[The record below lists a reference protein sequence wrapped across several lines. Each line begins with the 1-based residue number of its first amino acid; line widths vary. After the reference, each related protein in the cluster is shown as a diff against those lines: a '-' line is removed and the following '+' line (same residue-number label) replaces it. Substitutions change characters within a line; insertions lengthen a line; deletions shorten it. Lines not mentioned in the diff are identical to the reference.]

1 MRIESSR
8 CTHWAFAAVVFLLF
22 CYAGSPVAAMD
33 LVIHIDKQGN
43 ALHVLA
49 KCPYDTIPFTI
60 DEDTAIVRKLMQ
72 ICDLIEPL
80 PEPSGTMDTVSQ
92 FLDQQLQTMRGWVPL
107 WKDEKSKAA
116 EPAAGSETLSR
127 LLDDA
132 GHLLFDPIAPLMAAA
147 DRIRFVVTQS
157 CLFYPFDAAFHDGTP
172 LFLKKPV
179 LYSLAEIPPNPVK
192 ASSDWQGMI
201 ISDPAADPAAGT
213 AAVAALFPR
222 SVYYDAA
229 RLEDHDM
236 QAALRAAF
244 PFRVHQ
250 LN

>member
-1 MRIESSR
+1 MPIESSR
-8 CTHWAFAAVVFLLF
+8 CSHWTFAVVVFLLF
-22 CYAGSPVAAMD
+22 GRAVSPVAAMD
-33 LVIHIDKQGN
+33 LVLHIDKQGN
-43 ALHVLA
+43 ALHVQA

-60 DEDTAIVRKLMQ
+60 GEETAIVRKLMQ

-80 PEPSGTMDTVSQ
+80 PEPSGTMDTVSH
-92 FLDQQLQTMRGWVPL
+92 FFDQQLQTMRGWVPL
-107 WKDEKSKAA
+107 WKDEKSKPA

-157 CLFYPFDAAFHDGTP
+157 CLFYPFDVACLDGVP

-179 LYSLAEIPPNPVK
+179 LYSLAEMPPNPVK

-201 ISDPAADPAAGT
+201 ISDPDTDPAAGA

-229 RLEDHDM
+229 RLEDQDCRPPCVPRF
-236 QAALRAAF
+236 LSGCIR
-244 PFRVHQ
+244 
-250 LN
+250 